1 MIKVFIEVT
10 DQIFWKGYTEQL
22 AENDPQRFQME
33 LDEFLKQYK
42 F

>member
-1 MIKVFIEVT
+1 MIEVFIEVT
-10 DQIFWKGYTEQL
+10 NQIFWEGYAEQL